1 MDNLLRE
8 ITLANGMKVRFLDN
22 TRRYFGDYY
31 LVTVE
36 IRCEVPILPDY
47 FDTISAYNEVKS
59 HWGETIVH
67 LRKVQQMGVPS
78 AQVSQVRERLIANF
92 EQHSLPYL
100 IPSTMPK
107 KLVLSEINKSK
118 KKTGFLS
125 CTYTKSTCVKQ
136 S

>member
-1 MDNLLRE
+1 MDNLLGE
-8 ITLANGMKVRFLDN
+8 IALANGMKVRFIDN
-22 TRRYFGDYY
+22 TRRYFGDFY

-36 IRCEVPILPDY
+36 IRCEVPILPEY
-47 FDTISAYNEVKS
+47 FDTISIFNEVKS

-78 AQVSQVRERLIANF
+78 AQVSQVTERLIANF

-100 IPSTMPK
+100 ILATMPK

-118 KKTGFLS
+118 KKRGFYPVHALNNLHA
-125 CTYTKSTCVKQ
+125 
-136 S
+136 